1 MYQVIRLAHA
11 LGYVE
16 NALQHY
22 RNKLTHEIAD
32 FLDQHGEMSDQITS
46 ALRSHLQALEDLESY
61 REGEIRTLERFY
73 PLHDFQSCA
82 LDQARRLL
90 LGCMF
95 ETER

>member
-61 REGEIRTLERFY
+61 IAVSIDTIAG
-73 PLHDFQSCA
+73 DK
-82 LDQARRLL
+82 
-90 LGCMF
+90 
-95 ETER
+95 